1 MDCKK
6 FSELLS
12 EFADGELS
20 SAEAA
25 KMKQHMEKCADCKL
39 RYEVIKKMSAEIS
52 DICNVPA
59 DFEIELPKST
69 RLKTLYGKYRHSAAL
84 IAAAAAIVIFARGI
98 YGGGIKIKDSVPAPS
113 PSPAPVIDATL
124 GTLPSEDAASSA
136 PQTAAEVPKA
146 KKVFLKKVLNR
157 KNPFP
162 KRIRL
167 KKKTI

>member
-52 DICNVPA
+52 DI
-59 DFEIELPKST
+59 
-69 RLKTLYGKYRHSAAL
+69 
-84 IAAAAAIVIFARGI
+84 
-98 YGGGIKIKDSVPAPS
+98 
-113 PSPAPVIDATL
+113 
-124 GTLPSEDAASSA
+124 
-136 PQTAAEVPKA
+136 
-146 KKVFLKKVLNR
+146 
-157 KNPFP
+157 
-162 KRIRL
+162 
-167 KKKTI
+167 